1 MEELNNCSR
10 EELITIVLMMQGQL
24 DTLNE
29 NIERLIEQVRIA
41 NSYRFGKHT
50 ETLDSIDGQLSF
62 FDEAENCCN
71 LSVPEPAAE
80 EVLPSRRNHKKKG
93 QRETDLKD
101 FPEEILPPYQVSTEE
116 LDTFYGA
123 GNWRRMKDETYKR
136 LRHEPESWTV
146 EVHTVEVYVGTGG
159 DHQDEFLRGKRPKD
173 LLRGSI
179 VTPSLLASI
188 LNVKYVNSSA
198 LHRVEQEFQRNGVNI
213 SRQTMSNWI
222 IRCAEKYFAPFV
234 DRMKQE
240 LLSLPV
246 TQSDETPTQVIG
258 DSDRP
263 NSKCYMWVHRSG
275 EFYKERPVVIYEY
288 QKGRDHEKPLEF
300 YRNYKGVLVTDS
312 LEQYHLLDKK
322 LPGVTNANCW
332 AHARRAFAD
341 AVKAADK
348 KDPLSDETPTQVIG
362 DSDRPNSKC
371 YMWVHRSGEFYKER
385 PVVIYEYQ
393 KGRDHEKPLEFYR
406 NYKGVLVTDSLEQYH
421 LLDKKLPGVTNANC
435 WAHARRAFADA
446 VKAADKKDPLSV
458 KNSVAY
464 QALQKIAEFY
474 RIDTELKEL
483 PATDRLTQRQTR
495 IKPLVEDF
503 FAWAKQQAAECTVP
517 PKSRTGQ
524 GLNFVIHQENYLKVF
539 LTDGDIPID
548 NSASERAIRTFCIGK
563 KNWMF
568 HNTAKGA
575 GASALVYSISE
586 TAKLNNLRPYY
597 YFRHILTELPKY
609 CDEKGNIDP
618 AKLDQLMPWAEELP
632 EECRKPRRS

>member
-1 MEELNNCSR
+1 MAKHTLNELGNMSR
-10 EELITIVLMMQGQL
+10 EELITIILSMQGQL
-24 DTLNE
+24 DALNE
-29 NIERLIEQVRIA
+29 NIEKLIEQVRLA
-41 NSYRFGKHT
+41 NSYRFGRHT
-50 ETLDSIDGQLSF
+50 ETLKSIDGQLSF
-62 FDEAENCCN
+62 FDEAET
-71 LSVPEPAAE
+71 LFDAAAQEPSVE
-80 EVLPSRRNHKKKG
+80 EAVAVTRKKKSKG
-93 QRETDLKD
+93 QRELNLKA
-101 FPEEILPPYQVSTEE
+101 FPEEAVPVHSVSVEQ
-116 LDTFYGA
+116 LDTFYGK
-123 GNWRRMKDETYKR
+123 GCWRRMPDEVYKR

-146 EVHTVEVYVGTGG
+146 EVHTVEVYVGTSG
-159 DHQDEFLRGKRPKD
+159 DLQDEFLRGKRPKD

-222 IRCAEKYFAPFV
+222 IRCSEKYFTPFV

-288 QKGRDHEKPLEF
+288 QKGRDHGKPLEF
-300 YRNYKGVLVTDS
+300 YRNYKGVLITDS

-322 LPGVTNANCW
+322 LPGVTNTNCL

-341 AVKAADK
+341 AVKVADK
-348 KDPLSDETPTQVIG
+348 KDPLSI
-362 DSDRPNSKC
+362 
-371 YMWVHRSGEFYKER
+371 
-385 PVVIYEYQ
+385 
-393 KGRDHEKPLEFYR
+393 
-406 NYKGVLVTDSLEQYH
+406 
-421 LLDKKLPGVTNANC
+421 
-435 WAHARRAFADA
+435 
-446 VKAADKKDPLSV
+446 

-503 FAWAKQQAAECTVP
+503 FAWAKQQAAECAVP
-517 PKSRTGQ
+517 PKSKTGQ
-524 GLNFVIHQENYLKVF
+524 GLNFVIHQENYLKIF
-539 LTDGDIPID
+539 LTDRDIPID

-563 KNWMF
+563 RTGCSITQQKVPEP
-568 HNTAKGA
+568 
-575 GASALVYSISE
+575 ALLFTVFQKQQS
-586 TAKLNNLRPYY
+586 
-597 YFRHILTELPKY
+597 
-609 CDEKGNIDP
+609 
-618 AKLDQLMPWAEELP
+618 
-632 EECRKPRRS
+632 